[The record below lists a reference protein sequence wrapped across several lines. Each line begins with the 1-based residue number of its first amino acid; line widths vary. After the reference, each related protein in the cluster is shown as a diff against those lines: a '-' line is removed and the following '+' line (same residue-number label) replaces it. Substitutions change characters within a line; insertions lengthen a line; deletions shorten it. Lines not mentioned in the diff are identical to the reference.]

1 MSEPREPGPGGDRE
15 PDPRF
20 TLANERTYL
29 AWLRTALGL
38 IAGGIAVD
46 RLFIGLDP
54 EWVRELVGIVLV
66 VVGSVS
72 AALAHRRWRKV
83 QEALRQGAPI
93 PAPRFAQALAAAIAV
108 AGFLMVLL
116 ILVSPPD

>member
-1 MSEPREPGPGGDRE
+1 MSVERE

-46 RLFIGLDP
+46 RLFVGLEP
-54 EWVRELVGIVLV
+54 EWLREAIGILLI
-66 VVGSVS
+66 VVGSAS
-72 AALAHRRWRKV
+72 AALAHRRWRRV
-83 QEALRQGAPI
+83 EVALRRGDPL
-93 PAPRFAQALAAAIAV
+93 PPPRFAQALAAAIAV
-108 AGFLMVLL
+108 AGVVVIVL
-116 ILVSPPD
+116 ILVGSPD

>member
-1 MSEPREPGPGGDRE
+1 MTEGRE

-46 RLFIGLDP
+46 RLFVGLEP
-54 EWVRELVGIVLV
+54 EWIREVVGIVLV

-83 QEALRQGAPI
+83 QEALRHGEPL
-93 PAPRFAQALAAAIAV
+93 PPPRFAQALAAAIAI
-108 AGFLMVLL
+108 AGALMVVL
-116 ILVSPPD
+116 ILVSPSD

>member
-1 MSEPREPGPGGDRE
+1 MSGRE

-46 RLFIGLDP
+46 RLFIGLEP
-54 EWVRELVGIVLV
+54 EWVRELIGIILI
-66 VVGSVS
+66 VVGSAS

-83 QEALRQGAPI
+83 QQALREDAPL
-93 PAPRFAQALAAAIAV
+93 PPPRFAQTLAAAIAI
-108 AGFLMVLL
+108 AGALIIVL
-116 ILVSPPD
+116 IVVSPPD